1 MDLWIRSQNKELLIP
16 NPKLS
21 LEDIKN
27 EYWII
32 DIFDDT
38 VLGTYKSKEI
48 ALEVLDEI
56 QNAILGVIANEDVEK
71 QGVKKYTGNAIL
83 SKLSNNIVYEM
94 PEEK

>member
-38 VLGTYKSKEI
+38 VLGTNI
-48 ALEVLDEI
+48 LEMLFY
-56 QNAILGVIANEDVEK
+56 QNFLTKLFMKCRRKNEK
-71 QGVKKYTGNAIL
+71 
-83 SKLSNNIVYEM
+83 
-94 PEEK
+94 

>member
-1 MDLWIRSQNKELLIP
+1 MNLWIRSQKREGLFNFDRLWYYYDEEENKHCICNYEF
-16 NPKLS
+16 
-21 LEDIKN
+21 E
-27 EYWII
+27 
-32 DIFDDT
+32 F
-38 VLGTYKSKEI
+38 GTYKSKER

-94 PEEK
+94 PKE